1 MIYNSIAIFSTHP
14 RHVMT
19 LQEFDYYNKLTI
31 TKNILLIFI
40 IDNFLLQLMFE
51 GRKKLNYEDRL
62 FDLNVEGCIERPN

>member
-14 RHVMT
+14 RHAMT
-19 LQEFDYYNKLTI
+19 LQEFDNYNKLTI

-51 GRKKLNYEDRL
+51 GRKKLNYENRL
-62 FDLNVEGCIERPN
+62 LDLNIEVCIERPN